1 MIYSE
6 LISNLWVGDVEIA
19 NKVNFLKD
27 NNIDIIINCTNSCLQ
42 VNNIS
47 IITLDLP
54 DTFEL
59 ACLTINSSK
68 DKLMKFIYD
77 NIDTSSILIVSW
89 GNIRI
94 SSYIAYLFIETYG
107 KISKQTIKNMI
118 QIKNSLISLDY

>member
-6 LISNLWVGDVEIA
+6 LISNLWIGDVEIA

>member
-27 NNIDIIINCTNSCLQ
+27 NNINIIINCTKSSLQ

-47 IITLDLP
+47 IITLDLS

-59 ACLTINSSK
+59 ASITINSSK

-89 GNIRI
+89 GNIRV

-107 KISKQTIKNMI
+107 KLSKQTIKNMI
-118 QIKNSLISLDY
+118 QIKNNLISLDY